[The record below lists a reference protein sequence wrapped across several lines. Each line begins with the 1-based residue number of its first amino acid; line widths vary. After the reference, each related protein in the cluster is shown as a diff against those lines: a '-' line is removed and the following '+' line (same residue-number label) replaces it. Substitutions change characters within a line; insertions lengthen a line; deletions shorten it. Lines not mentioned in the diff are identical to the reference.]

1 MDSDNYV
8 VLKQKEYV
16 YWSLTAEGNQNCDE
30 GTPEFILYSM
40 IPEEG
45 IQKSEVPADLYKFG
59 FQNGMKKK
67 WMNIFDKV
75 LIKRTV
81 NINITFADG

>member
-1 MDSDNYV
+1 V
-8 VLKQKEYV
+8 TLKQNEYK
-16 YWSLTAEGNQNCDE
+16 YWSLTAEGNKNCDE

-81 NINITFADG
+81 TFKINIKDG